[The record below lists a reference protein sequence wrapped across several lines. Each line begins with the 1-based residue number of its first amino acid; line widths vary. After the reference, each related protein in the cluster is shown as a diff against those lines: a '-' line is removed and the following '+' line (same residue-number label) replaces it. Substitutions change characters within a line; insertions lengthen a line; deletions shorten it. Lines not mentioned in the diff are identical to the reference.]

1 MLREAQI
8 SLKRRLLNCL
18 HEACWVLGCRSGQG
32 QGGGE
37 GGGKEVARW
46 NLRKCSA
53 AALDVV
59 SVVFHEELLP
69 IITPIV
75 QERIQVCGASPRIQ
89 IQRFKC

>member
-1 MLREAQI
+1 M
-8 SLKRRLLNCL
+8 
-18 HEACWVLGCRSGQG
+18 LGCRSGQG

-53 AALDVV
+53 AALDVI

-75 QERIQVCGASPRIQ
+75 QERIQVGVASSRPQNLLKPPLLSRIPGHDVHCTS
-89 IQRFKC
+89 RESAHVM

>member
-1 MLREAQI
+1 M
-8 SLKRRLLNCL
+8 
-18 HEACWVLGCRSGQG
+18 
-32 QGGGE
+32 
-37 GGGKEVARW
+37 ARW

-75 QERIQVCGASPRIQ
+75 QERIQVGVVRDRERCITHSPQ
-89 IQRFKC
+89 PQSCELQCCWEEGPGW

>member
-1 MLREAQI
+1 M
-8 SLKRRLLNCL
+8 
-18 HEACWVLGCRSGQG
+18 
-32 QGGGE
+32 
-37 GGGKEVARW
+37 ARW

-75 QERIQVCGASPRIQ
+75 QERIQVGTAALDKYLNTPSSPAPLSL
-89 IQRFKC
+89 

>member
-1 MLREAQI
+1 M
-8 SLKRRLLNCL
+8 
-18 HEACWVLGCRSGQG
+18 
-32 QGGGE
+32 
-37 GGGKEVARW
+37 ARW

-75 QERIQVCGASPRIQ
+75 QERIQVRPAPRVQGHGLWVQDQGSSEVIY
-89 IQRFKC
+89 ISL

>member
-1 MLREAQI
+1 M
-8 SLKRRLLNCL
+8 
-18 HEACWVLGCRSGQG
+18 
-32 QGGGE
+32 
-37 GGGKEVARW
+37 ARW

-75 QERIQVCGASPRIQ
+75 QERIQVGTAALEETPSNFPPLSLTSVTIVKAEPQ
-89 IQRFKC
+89 E